1 MKKRLRDVVMTLK
14 DDNSVF
20 KLLGE
25 KDLEAIAHYFED
37 AVFPAG
43 SIIFKEGDRPDYIAF
58 IAAGSA
64 EIQKQTEF
72 SGKQIVLGRMSKG
85 SFLGEVALFDEE
97 PRSATAMALEDTE
110 LLILRRRALEEL
122 SEAHPAIGIK
132 ILQGI
137 ARVLSIR
144 LRQLTERLVV
154 VF

>member
-1 MKKRLRDVVMTLK
+1 MEERVGNVVRALK
-14 DDNSVF
+14 DDKSIF

-25 KDLEAIAHYFED
+25 EDLKTIAPYLED
-37 AVFPAG
+37 AAFPAG
-43 SIIFKEGDRPDYIAF
+43 SVIFKEGDRPDYIAF
-58 IAAGSA
+58 IAKGSA
-64 EIQKQTEF
+64 EIQKETEF
-72 SGKQIVLGRMSKG
+72 RGKQIVLGRMSKG
-85 SFLGEVALFDEE
+85 SFLGEIALFDEE

-110 LLILRRRALEEL
+110 LLVLRRQALEEL

-132 ILQGI
+132 IMKGI